1 MKKQI
6 TTAAALGALLAI
18 ACLLWEQQSVAAL
31 SVGAGKAGRASGV
44 TPSPFD
50 RRLRVA
56 VSTRLRRD
64 SRPGDRT
71 SA

>member
-31 SVGAGKAGRASGV
+31 SVGAGKAGRASGA
-44 TPSPFD
+44 TRSPFD

-56 VSTRLRRD
+56 ASTELRRD
-64 SRPGDRT
+64 SRPGDRVST
-71 SA
+71 

>member
-6 TTAAALGALLAI
+6 TTAAAIGALLAL
-18 ACLLWEQQSVAAL
+18 ACVFWEQQSAAAL
-31 SVGAGKAGRASGV
+31 SATARKAGRVSGA

-56 VSTRLRRD
+56 ASTGLRLD
-64 SRPGDRT
+64 SRPGDRV

>member
-31 SVGAGKAGRASGV
+31 SVGAGRAERTSGA

-56 VSTRLRRD
+56 VSTGPRRD
-64 SRPGDRT
+64 SRPGDRVST
-71 SA
+71 